1 MPTKKFESGS
11 FEYFGHF
18 CSFECMKTYNLC
30 SNNSSK
36 YNIFNYI
43 HELCGK
49 NVKFAP
55 MKEQLECFGGSI
67 SQEKFEKSARIK
79 PDKLYLSPMKPIK
92 LIYETHSENIHT
104 DTKEHYDNNAHTTDQ
119 NTQQLKLKR
128 KTPIKSSQHTL
139 EKSMGIFKVKS

>member
-1 MPTKKFESGS
+1 MPIKKHASGT
-11 FEYFGHF
+11 FDYFGHF

-36 YNIFNYI
+36 YLVFNYI
-43 HELCGK
+43 HEICGR

-55 MKEQLECFGGSI
+55 MKEQLECFGGDI
-67 SQEKFEKSARIK
+67 SKEDFLKSTRIK
-79 PDKLYLSPMKPIK
+79 PDKIYLQPMKPIK

-104 DTKEHYDNNAHTTDQ
+104 DIKENYNTTVDT

-139 EKSMGIFKVKS
+139 EKSMGIFKV